1 MRLKDKVVIITGA
14 SSGLG
19 KETASLFA
27 KEGAKVVAVARR
39 MERLEELAEETKEL
53 PGEVFP
59 FEGDVGKGEDIKN
72 IVKFTLDK
80 FGKVDVLIN
89 NAGIIDDHMTAIDM
103 TDEMWDEVV
112 NINLTA
118 PMKLT
123 REVLPAMLKQGKGNI
138 INISSVGGLN
148 GGRGGAAYVSTKH
161 GLIGLTKNTGFVYA
175 DKGIRCN
182 AICPGSV
189 PTEISG
195 SNPPNELG
203 LSKIMSG
210 FANAPRIGTTDEIAN
225 ILLFLASDESSL
237 INGVAI
243 TADAGWTAY

>member
-1 MRLKDKVVIITGA
+1 MRLENKVIIITGA

-19 KETASLFA
+19 KETAALFA
-27 KEGAKVVAVARR
+27 KQGAKVVAVARR
-39 MERLEELAEETKEL
+39 KGRLEELAEETKEFL
-53 PGEVFP
+53 GEVIP
-59 FEGDVGKGEDIKN
+59 FQGDVGNGEEIKDI
-72 IVKFTLDK
+72 IKFTLEK
-80 FGKVDVLIN
+80 YGKIDVLIN
-89 NAGIIDDHMTAIDM
+89 NAGIIDEHMTAVDM
-103 TDEMWDEVV
+103 TDEMWDRVV

-123 REVLPAMLKQGKGNI
+123 REVLPAMLKEGKGNI

-182 AICPGSV
+182 AVCPGSV

-195 SNPPNELG
+195 KNPPNELG

-210 FANAPRIGTTDEIAN
+210 FSNAPRIGTAEEIAN

-243 TADAGWTAY
+243 VADAGWTAY

>member
-1 MRLKDKVVIITGA
+1 MRLEDKVVIITGA

-19 KETASLFA
+19 REAATLFA

-39 MERLEELAEETKEL
+39 MERLEELKAETKDY
-53 PGEVFP
+53 PGLIIP
-59 FEGDVGKGEDIKN
+59 FQGDVGKNDDIKA
-72 IVKFTLDK
+72 IVKFTLEEA
-80 FGKVDVLIN
+80 GKVDVLIN
-89 NAGIIDDHMTAIDM
+89 NAGIIDDHMPAGEM
-103 TDEMWDEVV
+103 TDTMWDNVV

-123 REVLPAMLKQGKGNI
+123 REVLPSMLKAGSGNI
-138 INISSVGGLN
+138 INVSSVGGLN

-161 GLIGLTKNTGFVYA
+161 ALIGLTKNTGFVYA
-175 DKGIRCN
+175 DQGIRCN

-195 SNPPNELG
+195 SNPPSQLG
-203 LSKIMSG
+203 LGKIMSG
-210 FANAPRIGTTDEIAN
+210 FANAPRIGTSEEIAN

-237 INGVAI
+237 INGVAL

>member
-1 MRLKDKVVIITGA
+1 MRLEGKVIIITGA

-19 KETASLFA
+19 REAAALFA

-39 MERLEELAEETKEL
+39 MARLEDLAKEAKEFA
-53 PGEVFP
+53 GEIFP

-72 IVKFTLDK
+72 IVKCTLEK
-80 FGKVDVLIN
+80 YGQIDVLVN
-89 NAGIIDDHMTAIDM
+89 NAGIIDEHMTAIDM
-103 TDEMWDEVV
+103 TDEMWDMVV
-112 NINLTA
+112 NVNLTA

-123 REVLPAMLKQGKGNI
+123 REVLPAMLQAGRGNI
-138 INISSVGGLN
+138 INVSSVGGLC

-161 GLIGLTKNTGFVYA
+161 GLIGLTKNTGFVFA

-189 PTEISG
+189 PTEIGG
-195 SNPPNELG
+195 SNPPNQLG

-210 FANAPRIGTTDEIAN
+210 FGNAPRMGTSEEVAN

>member
-1 MRLKDKVVIITGA
+1 MRLEDKIVIITGA

-19 KETASLFA
+19 KETASLYA
-27 KEGAKVVAVARR
+27 QEGAKVVAVARR
-39 MERLEELAEETKEL
+39 MEKLKELANESKGF
-53 PGEVFP
+53 PGEIIP
-59 FEGDVGKGEDIKN
+59 YQADVGIGEDIED
-72 IVKFTLDK
+72 IVAFTLEK
-80 FGKVDVLIN
+80 YGQVDVLVN
-89 NAGIIDDHMTAIDM
+89 NAGIIDGHMPAGDM
-103 TDEMWDEVV
+103 TDEMWDNVI

-123 REVLPAMLKQGKGNI
+123 RAVLSSMLKRETGNI
-138 INISSVGGLN
+138 INVSSVGGLN

-161 GLIGLTKNTGFVYA
+161 ALIGLTKNVGFVYA

-182 AICPGSV
+182 AISPGSV
-189 PTEISG
+189 PTEIGSSG
-195 SNPPNELG
+195 SVNELG

-210 FANAPRIGTTDEIAN
+210 FSNAPRMGTSKEIAN

-237 INGVAI
+237 INGTVI

>member
-1 MRLKDKVVIITGA
+1 MRLKDMVVIITGA

-19 KETASLFA
+19 KETAALFA
-27 KEGAKVVAVARR
+27 KQGAKVVAVARR
-39 MERLEELAEETKEL
+39 MERLEELAEETK
-53 PGEVFP
+53 GFDGQVIP
-59 FEGDVGKGEDIKN
+59 FEGDVGKGEDIKE
-72 IVKFTLDK
+72 IVKFSLEKFDK
-80 FGKVDVLIN
+80 IDVLIN
-89 NAGIIDDHMTAIDM
+89 NAGIIDEHMPAGDM
-103 TDEMWDEVV
+103 TNEMWDNVL

-123 REVLPAMLKQGKGNI
+123 REVLPTMLEQGSGNI
-138 INISSVGGLN
+138 INVSSVGGLN

-161 GLIGLTKNTGFVYA
+161 GLIGLTKNTAFVYA

-189 PTEISG
+189 PTEIGNSETI
-195 SNPPNELG
+195 NKLG
-203 LSKIMSG
+203 LNKIMSG
-210 FANAPRIGTTDEIAN
+210 FANAPRMGTSEEIAN
-225 ILLFLASDESSL
+225 ILLFLASNESSL

>member
-1 MRLKDKVVIITGA
+1 MRLENKVVIITGA

-19 KETASLFA
+19 KEAAALFA
-27 KEGAKVVAVARR
+27 KHGAKVVAVARR
-39 MERLEELAEETKEL
+39 KNNLEELAEETKDFS
-53 PGEVFP
+53 GEVIP
-59 FEGDVGKGEDIKN
+59 YQGDVGNGEEIKG
-72 IVKFTLDK
+72 IVVFALEKY
-80 FGKVDVLIN
+80 GKIDVLIN
-89 NAGIIDDHMTAIDM
+89 NAGIIDEHMTAVDM
-103 TDEMWDEVV
+103 TDEMWDKVV

-123 REVLPAMLKQGKGNI
+123 REVLPAMLKEGKGNI

-182 AICPGSV
+182 ALCPGTV
-189 PTEISG
+189 PTEIAG
-195 SNPPNELG
+195 TNPPNELG

-210 FANAPRIGTTDEIAN
+210 FGNAPRVGTADEVAN
-225 ILLFLASDESSL
+225 ILLFLASDESSFV
-237 INGVAI
+237 NGVALV
-243 TADAGWTAY
+243 ADAGWTAY

>member
-1 MRLKDKVVIITGA
+1 MRLENKVIIITGA

-19 KETASLFA
+19 KDAAALFA

-39 MERLEELAEETKEL
+39 KERLEQLAKDTKEFT
-53 PGEVFP
+53 GEVIP
-59 FEGDVGKGEDIKN
+59 FQGDVGNGEEIKD
-72 IVKFTLDK
+72 IVKYTLEK
-80 FGKVDVLIN
+80 YGKIDVLIN
-89 NAGIIDDHMTAIDM
+89 NAGIIDEHMTAVDM
-103 TDEMWDEVV
+103 TDEMWDRVI

-123 REVLPAMLKQGKGNI
+123 REVLPAMLKEGKGNI
-138 INISSVGGLN
+138 INVSSVGGLN
-148 GGRGGAAYVSTKH
+148 GGRGGAAYVSSKH
-161 GLIGLTKNTGFVYA
+161 ALIGLTKNTGFVYA

-182 AICPGSV
+182 AICPGSI

-195 SNPPNELG
+195 NNPPNELG

-210 FANAPRIGTTDEIAN
+210 FANAPRIGTSEEIAN

-243 TADAGWTAY
+243 TADAGWSAY